1 MACRG
6 SNRACRRNCTRAPR
20 KSGLTS
26 RTPRQQLPRP
36 PRRRQRSR
44 NRNKQPNR
52 KARPSSRPQPAR
64 LLLLRRSLPAL
75 PPRPHQSRM
84 PRLRRRSTPPRRRQL
99 PSRRKSPASAPQ
111 RRLLPTNRPRN
122 RRLRLDRRSRRNSRN
137 NQQRHSRRQCR
148 AAPSRAKLR
157 LELTLASLEAHGSL
171 MSFTIAIIGRPNVG
185 KSTLFNRLVGQK
197 LALVDDEPGVTRD
210 RREGEGRLG
219 DLEFTIVDT
228 AGLDQG
234 AKGSLTARMQ
244 EQTEAAISLA
254 DALMFVIDARA
265 GLTPNDRAFA
275 DFARRANRPV
285 ILVANKSEGKQGDAG
300 AMESYALGLGEPIQ
314 SSAEH
319 GEGLS
324 DLYDALRALMPE
336 PVDEPEEFDDDEVI
350 EPEEEIAKRPI
361 RVAIVGRPNAGK
373 STLINHLLGEERLLT
388 SAEAGTTRDS
398 ISVEI
403 VWQGREFRVFDTA
416 GLRRRSRIE
425 QKLEKLSV
433 ADALRAVRFVEVVVL
448 MMDARNK
455 FEEQDLRIADL
466 IEREGRALVIAVN
479 KWDLMGRQSNLI
491 SALRTEADHWLPQ
504 VRGVPIV
511 AVSGLM
517 GEGIERL
524 MSAIEQA
531 YAVWNKRIA
540 TAALNRWFEQ
550 AVDANPPPAV
560 SGRRPELNYNTPA
573 HGRPPSFIL
582 FCSRADAVPQSYLRY
597 LVNSLRQYF
606 ELPGTPVRIAL
617 REKANPFAHKR
628 KRPS

>member
-1 MACRG
+1 
-6 SNRACRRNCTRAPR
+6 
-20 KSGLTS
+20 
-26 RTPRQQLPRP
+26 
-36 PRRRQRSR
+36 
-44 NRNKQPNR
+44 
-52 KARPSSRPQPAR
+52 
-64 LLLLRRSLPAL
+64 
-75 PPRPHQSRM
+75 
-84 PRLRRRSTPPRRRQL
+84 
-99 PSRRKSPASAPQ
+99 
-111 RRLLPTNRPRN
+111 
-122 RRLRLDRRSRRNSRN
+122 
-137 NQQRHSRRQCR
+137 
-148 AAPSRAKLR
+148 
-157 LELTLASLEAHGSL
+157 

-219 DLEFTIVDT
+219 DLEFTVIDT
-228 AGLDQG
+228 AGLDEG

-244 EQTEAAISLA
+244 EQTETAIALA
-254 DALMFVIDARA
+254 DALMFVVDARI

-275 DFARRANRPV
+275 DFARRANKPV
-285 ILVANKSEGKQGDAG
+285 VLVANKAEGKHGEIG
-300 AMESYALGLGEPIQ
+300 AMESYALGLGDPVQI
-314 SSAEH
+314 SAEH

-324 DLYDALRALMPE
+324 DLYDALRGLMPE
-336 PVDEPEEFDDDEVI
+336 PVEEGEEFDDDDII
-350 EPEEEIAKRPI
+350 EDEDLAKRPI

-403 VWQGREFRVFDTA
+403 TWQGRDFRVFDTA

-425 QKLEKLSV
+425 EKLEKLSV
-433 ADALRAVRFVEVVVL
+433 ADALRAIRFAEVVVL
-448 MMDARNK
+448 MMDAQNR

-479 KWDLMGRQSNLI
+479 KWDLMGKQSSLI
-491 SALRTEADHWLPQ
+491 SALRTDADHWLPQ
-504 VRGVPIV
+504 VRGMPIV

-517 GEGIERL
+517 GEGIDRL
-524 MSAIEQA
+524 MTAIQEA
-531 YAVWNKRIA
+531 YAVWNKRVP

-560 SGRRPELNYNTPA
+560 SGRRLKLNYITQA
-573 HGRPPSFIL
+573 KARPPSFAL

-597 LVNSLRQYF
+597 LVNSLREVF

-617 REKANPFAHKR
+617 CEKANPFAHKR

>member
-1 MACRG
+1 
-6 SNRACRRNCTRAPR
+6 
-20 KSGLTS
+20 
-26 RTPRQQLPRP
+26 
-36 PRRRQRSR
+36 
-44 NRNKQPNR
+44 
-52 KARPSSRPQPAR
+52 
-64 LLLLRRSLPAL
+64 
-75 PPRPHQSRM
+75 
-84 PRLRRRSTPPRRRQL
+84 
-99 PSRRKSPASAPQ
+99 
-111 RRLLPTNRPRN
+111 
-122 RRLRLDRRSRRNSRN
+122 
-137 NQQRHSRRQCR
+137 
-148 AAPSRAKLR
+148 
-157 LELTLASLEAHGSL
+157 

-219 DLEFTIVDT
+219 DLEFTLIDT
-228 AGLDQG
+228 AGLDEG

-244 EQTEAAISLA
+244 EQTEVAIALA
-254 DALMFVIDARA
+254 DALMFVVDARA

-275 DFARRANRPV
+275 DFARRANKPV
-285 ILVANKSEGKQGDAG
+285 VLVANKSEGKQGDAG

-314 SSAEH
+314 ISAEH

-324 DLYDALRALMPE
+324 DLYDSLRALMPE
-336 PVDEPEEFDDDEVI
+336 PVEESEEFDDDDVI
-350 EPEEEIAKRPI
+350 DPDEDISKRPI

-403 VWQGREFRVFDTA
+403 NWQGRDFRVFDTA

-425 QKLEKLSV
+425 EKLEKLSV
-433 ADALRAVRFVEVVVL
+433 ADALRAVRFAEVVVL
-448 MMDARNK
+448 MMDSQNK

-479 KWDLMGRQSNLI
+479 KWDLMGKQSSLI
-491 SALRTEADHWLPQ
+491 AALRTDADHLLPQ
-504 VRGVPIV
+504 VKGMPIV

-517 GEGIERL
+517 GEGIDRL
-524 MSAIEQA
+524 MSSIEQA
-531 YAVWNKRIA
+531 YAVWNRRVP
-540 TAALNRWFEQ
+540 TASLNRWFEQ
-550 AVDANPPPAV
+550 AVDNNPPPAV
-560 SGRRPELNYNTPA
+560 SGRRLKLNYITQA
-573 HGRPPSFIL
+573 KARPPSFIL

-597 LVNSLRQYF
+597 LVNSLREFF
-606 ELPGTPVRIAL
+606 ELPGTPVRISL